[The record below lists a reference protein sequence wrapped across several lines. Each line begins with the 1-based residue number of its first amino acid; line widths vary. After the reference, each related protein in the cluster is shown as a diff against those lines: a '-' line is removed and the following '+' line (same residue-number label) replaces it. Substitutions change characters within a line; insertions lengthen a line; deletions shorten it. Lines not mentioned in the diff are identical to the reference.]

1 MDLSENHVAI
11 IAIVVAAG
19 SEILSLTPKT
29 KANGWIQLLMSALR
43 TMFPK
48 KK

>member
-1 MDLSENHVAI
+1 MDLSEHHVAI

-29 KANGWIQLLMSALR
+29 RANGWLQLLMNALR